1 VVSVLARASVVLL
14 DAPSDL
20 ARSLSDMP
28 SGGPAATMSMS
39 LIALATLRTVYRS
52 ASEAR
57 TSVPKIAP
65 PCQKR

>member
-1 VVSVLARASVVLL
+1 MVSVLARASVVLL

-52 ASEAR
+52 
-57 TSVPKIAP
+57 
-65 PCQKR
+65 